1 MQAVIATGGKQYRV
15 SEGDTLDVEHV
26 AADEDGVVRLRPVMV
41 SGDDGVVATPDAL
54 AGYEVRGSVL
64 EHGRGDKI
72 VVFRYK
78 PKKGSGSTDNGRDS
92 ESKRLGVKRYG
103 GQHVNAGSIIVRQ
116 RGTPIRPGAGVGK
129 GKDDTLFALSDG
141 VVSFR
146 DSGKNKYAQVTPE

>member
-78 PKKGSGSTDNGRDS
+78 PKKGYRKRGGHRQGYTRLRIDTIAAPAEASEAST
-92 ESKRLGVKRYG
+92 
-103 GQHVNAGSIIVRQ
+103 A
-116 RGTPIRPGAGVGK
+116 T
-129 GKDDTLFALSDG
+129 T
-141 VVSFR
+141 
-146 DSGKNKYAQVTPE
+146 